1 MSGGR
6 KKREFPHFSFRFCP
20 GLRYNIKYNVYGPG
34 EIHGDSQR
42 EKEELMFID
51 KARIIVQS
59 GAGGDGMVSFRRE
72 KYVPRGGPSGGD
84 GGQGGSVI
92 IRAAGNMN
100 TLMDF
105 RRHRKFAA
113 KKGENGGS
121 KDMYGKSAED
131 VIIKVPLGTMVYD
144 VKTDELLADMTHEG
158 QEALIV
164 KGGRG
169 GRGNAHFATSAVR
182 APTYA
187 EKGEPG
193 ETKELRL
200 ELKVLA
206 DVGLLGF
213 PSVGK
218 SSLIRKVSGARPEV
232 AAYHFTT
239 LTPHLGVVALSDDRS
254 FVMADIPGLI
264 EGASRGVG
272 LGHDFLR
279 HVERTR
285 VLIHVLDAAG
295 SEGRDPLEDF
305 HIINNELELYSPAL
319 AQKRQ
324 IVAANKTDLITD
336 PEQLAALKAQIEKE
350 GYECFPICTLT
361 GEGIRPLMERA
372 WQILQEVPALPE
384 AAPEKTI
391 IYDVPKDEFEI
402 TVEDGVYFVR
412 GKRVEKLVN
421 MTNFDDAFSLR
432 RFERAWKFMG
442 LDRLLRKEGIQE
454 GDTVDLYGMEFTFS
468 EKSSGDAEE

>member
-1 MSGGR
+1 
-6 KKREFPHFSFRFCP
+6 
-20 GLRYNIKYNVYGPG
+20 
-34 EIHGDSQR
+34 
-42 EKEELMFID
+42 MFID

-92 IRAAGNMN
+92 VRAAANMN

-113 KKGENGGS
+113 KNGENGGS

-131 VIIKVPLGTMVYD
+131 VIVKVPLGTMVYD
-144 VKTDELLADMTHEG
+144 AKTDELLADMTHEG

-193 ETKELRL
+193 EMRELRL

-232 AAYHFTT
+232 AAYH
-239 LTPHLGVVALSDDRS
+239 
-254 FVMADIPGLI
+254 
-264 EGASRGVG
+264 
-272 LGHDFLR
+272 
-279 HVERTR
+279 
-285 VLIHVLDAAG
+285 
-295 SEGRDPLEDF
+295 
-305 HIINNELELYSPAL
+305 
-319 AQKRQ
+319 
-324 IVAANKTDLITD
+324 
-336 PEQLAALKAQIEKE
+336 
-350 GYECFPICTLT
+350 
-361 GEGIRPLMERA
+361 
-372 WQILQEVPALPE
+372 
-384 AAPEKTI
+384 
-391 IYDVPKDEFEI
+391 
-402 TVEDGVYFVR
+402 
-412 GKRVEKLVN
+412 
-421 MTNFDDAFSLR
+421 SLR
-432 RFERAWKFMG
+432 
-442 LDRLLRKEGIQE
+442 
-454 GDTVDLYGMEFTFS
+454 
-468 EKSSGDAEE
+468 

>member
-1 MSGGR
+1 
-6 KKREFPHFSFRFCP
+6 
-20 GLRYNIKYNVYGPG
+20 
-34 EIHGDSQR
+34 
-42 EKEELMFID
+42 MFID
-51 KARIIVQS
+51 KARLIVQS
-59 GAGGDGMVSFRRE
+59 GSGGDGIVAFRRE

-84 GGQGGSVI
+84 GGRGGSVFV
-92 IRAAGNMN
+92 RAVSNMN

-113 KKGENGGS
+113 KNGQNGGA
-121 KDMYGKSAED
+121 KNMFGKSAED
-131 VIIKVPLGTMVYD
+131 VVIKVPLGTMVYD
-144 VKTDELLADMTHEG
+144 ANTNELLADLTHEG
-158 QEALIV
+158 QETLLV

-169 GRGNAHFATSAVR
+169 GLGNQHFATSAVR

-193 ETKELRL
+193 EMKEIRL

-239 LTPHLGVVALSDDRS
+239 LVPHLGVVELSPDRT

-264 EGASRGVG
+264 EGASQGVG

-285 VLIHVLDAAG
+285 VLIHVLDASG

-305 HIINNELELYSPAL
+305 HIINNELELYSEELP
-319 AQKRQ
+319 KKKQ
-324 IVAANKTDLITD
+324 IVAGNKIDLIQD
-336 PEQLAALKAQIEKE
+336 EGKLDALKKAIEAE
-350 GYECFPICTLT
+350 GYEFFPICTLT
-361 GEGIRPLMERA
+361 GEGIRPLMERV
-372 WQILQEVPALPE
+372 WQVLQEVPPMPE
-384 AAPEKTI
+384 FTPDKTI
-391 IYDVPKDEFEI
+391 VYDVPKEEFTI
-402 TVEDGVYFVR
+402 TEEDGVFYVK

-421 MTNFDDAFSLR
+421 MTDFDDTFSLR
-432 RFERAWKFMG
+432 RFDRAWKFME
-442 LDRLLRKEGIQE
+442 LDKMLRKAGIKE
-454 GDTVDLYGMEFTFS
+454 GDTVDLYGVEFTYA
-468 EKSSGDAEE
+468 EKKRDDD

>member
-1 MSGGR
+1 
-6 KKREFPHFSFRFCP
+6 
-20 GLRYNIKYNVYGPG
+20 
-34 EIHGDSQR
+34 
-42 EKEELMFID
+42 MFID
-51 KARIIVQS
+51 KARIIVAS

-84 GGQGGSVI
+84 GGRGGSVI
-92 IRAAGNMN
+92 VRAAGNVS

-113 KKGENGGS
+113 KNGESGGS
-121 KDMYGKSAED
+121 KNMYGASAED
-131 VIIKVPLGTMVYD
+131 VVIKVPLGTMVYD
-144 VKTDELLADMTHEG
+144 VKTDALLADLTHEG
-158 QEALIV
+158 QEALLV
-164 KGGRG
+164 RGGHG
-169 GRGNAHFATSAVR
+169 GRGNQHFATSAVR

-193 ETKELRL
+193 EEKEVRL

-239 LTPHLGVVALSDDRS
+239 LEPHLGVVELSDERS

-272 LGHDFLR
+272 LGYEFLR

-305 HIINNELELYSPAL
+305 RVINEELSIYSPQL
-319 AQKRQ
+319 AEKKQ
-324 IVAANKTDLITD
+324 IVAANKMDLAD
-336 PEQLAALKAQIEKE
+336 AAKLEALQKEIEAA
-350 GYECFPICTLT
+350 GYEYFPICALS
-361 GEGIRPLMERA
+361 GEGVRALMERA
-372 WQILQEVPALPE
+372 WEILQEIPALPE
-384 AAPEKTI
+384 NVPERTI
-391 IYDVPKDEFEI
+391 VYDVPQDEFEI
-402 TVEDGVYFVR
+402 TVEDGVYHVR
-412 GKRVEKLVN
+412 GKRVEKLVA
-421 MTNFDDAFSLR
+421 MTDFDDAFQLR
-432 RFERAWKFMG
+432 RFERAWKFMN
-442 LDRLLRKEGIQE
+442 LDKLLKKQGIRE
-454 GDTVDLYGMEFTFS
+454 GDTVDLYGMEFTFA
-468 EKSSGDAEE
+468 EKRQDED

>member
-1 MSGGR
+1 
-6 KKREFPHFSFRFCP
+6 
-20 GLRYNIKYNVYGPG
+20 
-34 EIHGDSQR
+34 
-42 EKEELMFID
+42 MFID
-51 KARIIVQS
+51 KARIIVVS

-84 GGQGGSVI
+84 GGKGGSVI
-92 IRAAGNMN
+92 VRAAANIN

-113 KKGENGGS
+113 KNGETGGS
-121 KDMYGKSAED
+121 KNMYGASADD
-131 VIIKVPLGTMVYD
+131 VVIPVPPGTMVYD
-144 VKTDELLADMTHEG
+144 VKTDELLADLTHVG
-158 QEALIV
+158 QEALLV

-169 GRGNAHFATSAVR
+169 GRGNQHFATSAVR

-193 ETKELRL
+193 EEKEIRL

-239 LTPHLGVVALSDDRS
+239 LEPHLGVVELSDERS

-264 EGASRGVG
+264 EGASQGVG
-272 LGHDFLR
+272 LGYEFLR

-295 SEGRDPLEDF
+295 SEGRDPIEDF
-305 HIINNELELYSPAL
+305 RAINKELEIYSPRL
-319 AQKRQ
+319 AEKKQ
-324 IVAANKTDLITD
+324 IVAANKIDLIED
-336 PEQLAALKAQIEKE
+336 AEQLERLKKE
-350 GYECFPICTLT
+350 ITDAGYEFFPICSLS

-372 WQILQEVPALPE
+372 WQVLEETPALPE
-384 AAPEKTI
+384 FVPERTVV
-391 IYDVPKDEFEI
+391 YDVPKEEFEI
-402 TVEDGVYFVR
+402 TVENGVYFVR

-421 MTNFDDAFSLR
+421 MTDFDDAFQLR
-432 RFERAWKFMG
+432 RFEKAWKFMN
-442 LDRLLRKEGIQE
+442 LDKLLKKHGISE
-454 GDTVDLYGMEFTFS
+454 GDTVDLYGMEFTFA
-468 EKSSGDAEE
+468 EKRQDEE

>member
-1 MSGGR
+1 
-6 KKREFPHFSFRFCP
+6 
-20 GLRYNIKYNVYGPG
+20 
-34 EIHGDSQR
+34 
-42 EKEELMFID
+42 MFID
-51 KARIIVQS
+51 KARIIVAS

-84 GGQGGSVI
+84 GGRGGSVI
-92 IRAAGNMN
+92 VRAAGNVS

-113 KKGENGGS
+113 KNGESGGS
-121 KDMYGKSAED
+121 KNMYGASAED
-131 VIIKVPLGTMVYD
+131 VVIKVPLGTMVYD
-144 VKTDELLADMTHEG
+144 VKTDALLADLTHEG
-158 QEALIV
+158 QEALLV
-164 KGGRG
+164 RGGRG
-169 GRGNAHFATSAVR
+169 GRGNQHFATSAVR

-193 ETKELRL
+193 EEKEVRL

-239 LTPHLGVVALSDDRS
+239 LEPHLGVVELSDERS

-272 LGHDFLR
+272 LGYEFLR

-305 HIINNELELYSPAL
+305 RVINEELSIYSPQL
-319 AQKRQ
+319 AEKKQ
-324 IVAANKTDLITD
+324 IVAANKIDLAD
-336 PEQLAALKAQIEKE
+336 AAKLEALQKEIEAA
-350 GYECFPICTLT
+350 GYEYFPICALS
-361 GEGIRPLMERA
+361 GEGVRALMERA
-372 WQILQEVPALPE
+372 WEMLQEIPALPE
-384 AAPEKTI
+384 NVPERTI
-391 IYDVPKDEFEI
+391 VYDVPQDEFEI
-402 TVEDGVYFVR
+402 TVEDGVYHVR
-412 GKRVEKLVN
+412 GKRVEKLVA
-421 MTNFDDAFSLR
+421 MTDFDDAFQLR
-432 RFERAWKFMG
+432 RFERAWKFMN
-442 LDRLLRKEGIQE
+442 LDKLLKKQGIRE
-454 GDTVDLYGMEFTFS
+454 GDTVDLYGMEFTFA
-468 EKSSGDAEE
+468 EKRQDED

>member
-1 MSGGR
+1 
-6 KKREFPHFSFRFCP
+6 
-20 GLRYNIKYNVYGPG
+20 
-34 EIHGDSQR
+34 
-42 EKEELMFID
+42 MFID

-92 IRAAGNMN
+92 IRAAGNIN

-113 KKGENGGS
+113 KNGENGGS
-121 KDMYGKSAED
+121 KDMYGKSAEN
-131 VIIKVPLGTMVYD
+131 VIVKVPLGTMVYD
-144 VKTDELLADMTHEG
+144 VKTGELLADMTHEG
-158 QEALIV
+158 QEVLIV

-193 ETKELRL
+193 EMKELRL

-264 EGASRGVG
+264 EGASQGVG

-295 SEGRDPLEDF
+295 SEGRSPIDDF

-319 AQKRQ
+319 AKKRQ
-324 IVAANKTDLITD
+324 IVAANKIDLIQD
-336 PEQLAALKAQIEKE
+336 PEQLETLKKQIEAE
-350 GYECFPICTLT
+350 GFECFPICTLT

-372 WQILQEVPALPE
+372 WQILQEEPALPE
-384 AAPEKTI
+384 FTPEKTI
-391 IYDVPKDEFEI
+391 VYDVPKDEFEI
-402 TVEDGVYFVR
+402 TVEDGVFSVK

-421 MTNFDDAFSLR
+421 MTDFDDTLSLR

-442 LDRLLRKEGIQE
+442 LDKLLKKEGIQE
-454 GDTVDLYGMEFTFS
+454 GDTVNLYGVEFTFS
-468 EKSSGDAEE
+468 EKGHDAEE

>member
-1 MSGGR
+1 
-6 KKREFPHFSFRFCP
+6 
-20 GLRYNIKYNVYGPG
+20 
-34 EIHGDSQR
+34 
-42 EKEELMFID
+42 MFID
-51 KARIIVQS
+51 KARIIVAS

-84 GGQGGSVI
+84 GGRGGSVI
-92 IRAAGNMN
+92 VRAAGNVS

-113 KKGENGGS
+113 KNGESGGS
-121 KDMYGKSAED
+121 KNMYGASAED
-131 VIIKVPLGTMVYD
+131 VVIKVPLGTMVYD
-144 VKTDELLADMTHEG
+144 VKTDALLADLTHEG
-158 QEALIV
+158 QEALLV
-164 KGGRG
+164 RGGRG
-169 GRGNAHFATSAVR
+169 GRGNQHFATSAVR

-193 ETKELRL
+193 EEKEVRL

-239 LTPHLGVVALSDDRS
+239 LEPHLGVVELSDERS

-272 LGHDFLR
+272 LGYEFLR

-305 HIINNELELYSPAL
+305 RVINEELSVYSPQL
-319 AQKRQ
+319 AEKKQ
-324 IVAANKTDLITD
+324 IVAANKIDLLAD
-336 PEQLAALKAQIEKE
+336 EAQLETLKKEIEAA
-350 GYECFPICTLT
+350 GYECFPICTLS
-361 GEGIRPLMERA
+361 GEGVRALMERA
-372 WQILQEVPALPE
+372 WEILQEVPALPDNV
-384 AAPEKTI
+384 PERTI
-391 IYDVPKDEFEI
+391 VYDVPQDEFEI
-402 TVEDGVYFVR
+402 TVEDGVYHVR
-412 GKRVEKLVN
+412 GKRVEKLVA
-421 MTNFDDAFSLR
+421 MTDFDDAFQLR
-432 RFERAWKFMG
+432 RFERAWKFMN
-442 LDRLLRKEGIQE
+442 LDKLLKKQGIRE
-454 GDTVDLYGMEFTFS
+454 GDTVDLYGMEFTFA
-468 EKSSGDAEE
+468 EKRQDED

>member
-1 MSGGR
+1 
-6 KKREFPHFSFRFCP
+6 
-20 GLRYNIKYNVYGPG
+20 
-34 EIHGDSQR
+34 
-42 EKEELMFID
+42 MFID
-51 KARIIVQS
+51 KARIIVAS

-84 GGQGGSVI
+84 GGRGGSVI
-92 IRAAGNMN
+92 VRAAGNVS

-113 KKGENGGS
+113 KNGESGGS
-121 KDMYGKSAED
+121 KNMYGASAED
-131 VIIKVPLGTMVYD
+131 VVIKVPLGTMVYD
-144 VKTDELLADMTHEG
+144 VKTDALLADLTHEG
-158 QEALIV
+158 QEALLV
-164 KGGRG
+164 RGGHG
-169 GRGNAHFATSAVR
+169 GRGNQHFATSAVR

-193 ETKELRL
+193 EEKEVRL

-239 LTPHLGVVALSDDRS
+239 LEPHLGVVELSDERS

-272 LGHDFLR
+272 LGYEFLR

-305 HIINNELELYSPAL
+305 RVINEELSIYSPQL
-319 AQKRQ
+319 AEKKQ
-324 IVAANKTDLITD
+324 IVAANKIDLAD
-336 PEQLAALKAQIEKE
+336 AAQIDALQKE
-350 GYECFPICTLT
+350 IEAAGYEYFPICALS
-361 GEGIRPLMERA
+361 GEGVRALMERA
-372 WQILQEVPALPE
+372 WEILQEIPALPE
-384 AAPEKTI
+384 NVPERTI
-391 IYDVPKDEFEI
+391 VYDVPQDEFEI
-402 TVEDGVYFVR
+402 TVEDGVYHVR
-412 GKRVEKLVN
+412 GKRVEKLVA
-421 MTNFDDAFSLR
+421 MTDFDDAFQLR
-432 RFERAWKFMG
+432 RFERAWKFMN
-442 LDRLLRKEGIQE
+442 LDKLLKKQGIRE
-454 GDTVDLYGMEFTFS
+454 GDTVDLYGMEFTFA
-468 EKSSGDAEE
+468 EKRQDED

>member
-1 MSGGR
+1 
-6 KKREFPHFSFRFCP
+6 
-20 GLRYNIKYNVYGPG
+20 
-34 EIHGDSQR
+34 
-42 EKEELMFID
+42 MFID
-51 KARIIVQS
+51 KARITVAS

-84 GGQGGSVI
+84 GGRGGSVI
-92 IRAAGNMN
+92 VRAAGNVS

-113 KKGENGGS
+113 KNGESGGS
-121 KDMYGKSAED
+121 KNMYGASAED
-131 VIIKVPLGTMVYD
+131 VVIKVPLGTMVYD
-144 VKTDELLADMTHEG
+144 VKTDALLADLTHEG
-158 QEALIV
+158 QEALLV
-164 KGGRG
+164 RGGHG
-169 GRGNAHFATSAVR
+169 GRGNQHFATSAVR

-193 ETKELRL
+193 EEKEVRL

-239 LTPHLGVVALSDDRS
+239 LEPHLGVVELSDERG

-272 LGHDFLR
+272 LGYEFLR

-305 HIINNELELYSPAL
+305 RVINEELSIYSPQL
-319 AQKRQ
+319 AEKKQ
-324 IVAANKTDLITD
+324 IVAANKIDLAD
-336 PEQLAALKAQIEKE
+336 AAKLEALQKEIEAA
-350 GYECFPICTLT
+350 GYEYFPICALS
-361 GEGIRPLMERA
+361 GEGVRALMERA
-372 WQILQEVPALPE
+372 WEILQEIPALPE
-384 AAPEKTI
+384 NVPERTI
-391 IYDVPKDEFEI
+391 VYDVPQDEFEI
-402 TVEDGVYFVR
+402 TVEDGVYHVR
-412 GKRVEKLVN
+412 GKRVEKLVA
-421 MTNFDDAFSLR
+421 MTDFDDAFQLR
-432 RFERAWKFMG
+432 RFERAWKFMN
-442 LDRLLRKEGIQE
+442 LDKLLKKQGIRE
-454 GDTVDLYGMEFTFS
+454 GDTVDLYGMEFTFA
-468 EKSSGDAEE
+468 EKRQDED